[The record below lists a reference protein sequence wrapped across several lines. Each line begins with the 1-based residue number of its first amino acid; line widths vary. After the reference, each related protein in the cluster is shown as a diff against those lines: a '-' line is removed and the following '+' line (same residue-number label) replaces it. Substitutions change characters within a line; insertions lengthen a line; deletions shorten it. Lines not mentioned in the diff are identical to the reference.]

1 MITTSVTPAKGD
13 AHTRGSGPK
22 RTLAAAAM
30 AVLPLFSM
38 TSPNIA
44 QAQPEIRNLTEQEAV
59 DMVVGTGIYCSRAG
73 DTQGYIEK
81 VKTAFKAGKTLQM
94 ISIEEL
100 PDSWMGVQIGGLG
113 GGDPWPEVVKRYAHL
128 NLKGFDP
135 DQYDPEKTLS
145 EYIGKPFQALYSVE
159 SGQFTSALLRA
170 SKLGIPLIDGDPTA
184 RCVPEVPMTFVN
196 GGVPWAPI
204 AGQTMFGDTFI
215 FTKVRDAYRVEDM
228 ARALAIGSG
237 GGVFLALNPLTG
249 AVLKKNLAPNFHS
262 QAGRLGRAAREA
274 VAAKKDPVAAVVATG
289 NGYLLFTGKVTKS
302 DTKGDRGFSWADVEI
317 AGSGK
322 FSGSTYRIYNKNEN
336 MVAWRDDKFDAAAPD
351 IIALLDPRTGWAI
364 QSEKLDGYP
373 LGIEVAV
380 VGIPAVPMN
389 RTAKAAEVMGPRH
402 FGFDI
407 DFVPL
412 EKLHGKATH

>member
-184 RCVPEVPMTFVN
+184 RCVP
-196 GGVPWAPI
+196 
-204 AGQTMFGDTFI
+204 
-215 FTKVRDAYRVEDM
+215 
-228 ARALAIGSG
+228 
-237 GGVFLALNPLTG
+237 
-249 AVLKKNLAPNFHS
+249 
-262 QAGRLGRAAREA
+262 
-274 VAAKKDPVAAVVATG
+274 
-289 NGYLLFTGKVTKS
+289 
-302 DTKGDRGFSWADVEI
+302 
-317 AGSGK
+317 
-322 FSGSTYRIYNKNEN
+322 
-336 MVAWRDDKFDAAAPD
+336 
-351 IIALLDPRTGWAI
+351 
-364 QSEKLDGYP
+364 
-373 LGIEVAV
+373 
-380 VGIPAVPMN
+380 
-389 RTAKAAEVMGPRH
+389 
-402 FGFDI
+402 
-407 DFVPL
+407 
-412 EKLHGKATH
+412 